1 MEINKHMS
9 LGVSGGGCRG
19 ARGRRGRAVPE
30 EPAAICRKLIML
42 KWTIQ
47 PDKFMS
53 VLIKEE

>member
-1 MEINKHMS
+1 MS
-9 LGVSGGGCRG
+9 LGVSGGCRG
-19 ARGRRGRAVPE
+19 VRGGRCGAVPE